1 MSSTPNDMFGDEV
14 APPGVDI
21 TRPSPA
27 RMYDYYLSGNGE
39 YNFRADREAAQRV
52 MARDPD
58 IRDAAWANRGFLQRA
73 SSWMA
78 GEGIDQFLDIGAG
91 LPTQNNTH
99 DVVQAVNPHARIV
112 YGDIESDAVLHGR
125 QLIEGID
132 GVDYIQADV
141 RDAASIFDNPVVTEN
156 IDLSRPVGVL
166 IVACL
171 QFVADP
177 PAAIQAIMEPLAV
190 GSYLAISHLT
200 SEHQDPGKL
209 EEYREI
215 YSRTNTPIFFRSR
228 KEIEA
233 AFHYADDSPMQFV
246 APYQGAEPGVCW
258 AGQWGAEDPDAADD
272 TAGRWW
278 YAGVARKEKQH

>member
-1 MSSTPNDMFGDEV
+1 
-14 APPGVDI
+14 
-21 TRPSPA
+21 
-27 RMYDYYLSGNGE
+27 MYDYYLSGNGK
-39 YNFRADREAAQRV
+39 YNFRADREAAERV

-78 GEGIDQFLDIGAG
+78 REGIDQFLDLGAG

-99 DVVQAVNPHARIV
+99 DVVHAVNPHARIV
-112 YGDIESDAVLHGR
+112 YADIEPDAVIHG
-125 QLIEGID
+125 QHLIEGIA

-141 RDAASIFDNPVVTEN
+141 RDAASIYDNPVVAEK

-171 QFVADP
+171 QFVADI
-177 PAAIQAIMEPLAV
+177 PAAMRGIMEPLAA
-190 GSYLAISHLT
+190 GSYLGISHLT
-200 SEHQDPGKL
+200 SEHQDPDKL
-209 EEYREI
+209 DEYREI
-215 YSRTNTPIFFRSR
+215 YTRTNRQIFFRTR

-233 AFHYADDSPMQFV
+233 AFHYAEDSPMRLV
-246 APYQGAEPGVCW
+246 APYEGAEPGLCW
-258 AGQWGAEDPDAADD
+258 AGQWGAEDPEAADD

-278 YAGVARKEKQH
+278 YAGVARKEPQP